1 MPFKNDKQRKATFAR
16 LNANRTQQAMNSDL
30 GKRAANTLPYSADNV
45 KAWRSD
51 PGRIDIEG
59 IDTPMLK
66 IDKIHTTEYIPQTMS
81 DDIEYAKTL
90 GYEVKLINRKPTK
103 FYGKHFPDKK
113 TIEIY
118 KKGRT
123 EKEIH
128 DSLNHEIGH
137 ILDYKR
143 RGIVADP
150 MGDSIIGHDEKLRP
164 MQDTDI
170 YFRYGALKNEAEN
183 IRKEIP
189 RGDSAATTQKE
200 IYADAYK
207 LYKNNPERLKEIA
220 PGIFEQINKSTPNKQ
235 STEDFKVN
243 KTLINEDLARH
254 AHSGTSFDPEL
265 RAKSEVDTFEFEMKN
280 TYKTLSEGAKTPEQ
294 KAILNEEMQ
303 RYQENYAKKWNE
315 LLSSKSRIISPMITG
330 PANFP
335 VRRNQKA
342 NDAYHNKYGKFMEW
356 NSKARG
362 SISSKIERHEKQKQI
377 EAAGGEVALMKQKLK
392 KAEDHQEYMKATN
405 KIIRKKITEKERVEQ
420 LEKIGVKAGMSKLL
434 IETGGYE
441 TYQLTNNN
449 ANIKRMKDR
458 VVDMEKKEST
468 PTSTTKFS
476 GGEIIDNN
484 QADRVQIFFDEKPDA
499 EMRGKLKGSGWRWSP
514 SNGVWQRK
522 RTNAALHSAQQITGE

>member
-1 MPFKNDKQRKATFAR
+1 MPFKNDKQRKAAFAR
-16 LNANRTQQAMNSDL
+16 LNANRTQQAINSDL
-30 GKRAANTLPYSADNV
+30 GKRAVNTLPYSADNV

-51 PGRIDIEG
+51 PSRIDIEG
-59 IDTPMLK
+59 IDTPILK
-66 IDKIHTTEYIPQTMS
+66 IEKPDKFDDIDVSKEYRYSIPQSTKS
-81 DDIEYAKTL
+81 LYEIPIPDDIHGYVTKSTDEDKKSRAGVDTIVTFAPLPDEFIHNYYLNEHSDVTLERQRNEYLAKSTL
-90 GYEVKLINRKPTK
+90 SKEQKMKIVLSKFDNIDEVKQAV
-103 FYGKHFPDKK
+103 DKLS
-113 TIEIY
+113 T
-118 KKGRT
+118 
-123 EKEIH
+123 
-128 DSLNHEIGH
+128 
-137 ILDYKR
+137 
-143 RGIVADP
+143 
-150 MGDSIIGHDEKLRP
+150 DERNK
-164 MQDTDI
+164 I
-170 YFRYGALKNEAEN
+170 
-183 IRKEIP
+183 
-189 RGDSAATTQKE
+189 TT
-200 IYADAYK
+200 
-207 LYKNNPERLKEIA
+207 
-220 PGIFEQINKSTPNKQ
+220 
-235 STEDFKVN
+235 DFKVD
-243 KTLINEDLARH
+243 TSLINEDLARH
-254 AHSGTSFDPEL
+254 SHSGTSFDPEL
-265 RAKSEVDTFEFEMKN
+265 RAKQEIESFEIEMKN
-280 TYKTLSEGAKTPEQ
+280 TYKVLSEGAKTLEQ

-377 EAAGGEVALMKQKLK
+377 EAAGGEVALMKQNLK
-392 KAEDHQEYMKATN
+392 KLEDHQEDMKAAN
-405 KIIRKKITEKERVEQ
+405 KIIRKKITEEERVDQ
-420 LEKIGVKAGMSKLL
+420 LEKMGVKAGMGKLL

-484 QADRVQIFFDEKPDA
+484 QADWVQIFFDEKPDA

-514 SNGVWQRK
+514 SNVAWQRK
-522 RTNAALHSAQQITGE
+522 RTNAALHSAQQITD